1 MCLMKVHIMKDFS
14 CVMRKL
20 VMFLSLRLKFLYQIL
35 SNNLDVGFGMLDN
48 YFNFYG
54 QERIDPSLETFMECE

>member
-1 MCLMKVHIMKDFS
+1 
-14 CVMRKL
+14 
-20 VMFLSLRLKFLYQIL
+20 MFLSLRLKFLYQIL